1 MLAIVIKHWKAL
13 ALLAA
18 LAALSGGVWYVQ
30 HTAYNRGYDK
40 AMAEYEAARINA
52 AKVAQKKITD
62 IRQRQNDAE
71 RNIDDAL
78 NDDCD
83 LVYSTI
89 NSLRK

>member
-1 MLAIVIKHWKAL
+1 MIWNLKTIIAAII
-13 ALLAA
+13 AA
-18 LAALSGGVWYVQ
+18 IISAAVF
-30 HTAYNRGYDK
+30 YNVGHYFGDGAGYDRHKTEMETLQAKK
-40 AMAEYEAARINA
+40 AQE
-52 AKVAQKKITD
+52 AQKKITD